1 MNQKLT
7 ISKQILSA
15 LLTAP
20 KLESLPFSRT
30 STTALLKM
38 LLNINTFMGPPS
50 TYLKDTA
57 EAKN

>member
-15 LLTAP
+15 YFCPQVRITPIFQDKHLT
-20 KLESLPFSRT
+20 
-30 STTALLKM
+30 LLKM
-38 LLNINTFMGPPS
+38 LLNVNTFMGPPS